1 MAMNM
6 LTKDDINNI
15 IDSPNLTTNE
25 ICEVIKTEL
34 NIDIDPG
41 LSREE
46 MVDEVYDAYQLAL
59 QEIENRKAEAK
70 VESKAAKKVTSTGFK
85 RSAKQFIIDLIKEG
99 KHTKKDLID
108 ITNTERGY
116 AAKGTTCKTR
126 VSRVLRE
133 LNRNDRLEQTADGI
147 YRLIGEW
154 R

>member
-6 LTKDDINNI
+6 LTKDDISNI
-15 IDSPNLTTNE
+15 IDSPNLTSHE

-46 MVDEVYDAYQLAL
+46 MVDSVYDAYQLAL
-59 QEIENRKAEAK
+59 QEIENRKKEASVK
-70 VESKAAKKVTSTGFK
+70 SNTAKKVTSSTGFK

-116 AAKGTTCKTR
+116 AARGGTCKTR

-133 LNRNDRLEQTADGI
+133 LKRNDKLEMTADGI
-147 YRLIGEW
+147 YRLISE
-154 R
+154 